1 MQQKKSTL
9 IYRTDLV
16 NVGIGQGQRET
27 VPYLASQTDFD
38 ETGRILTQMNYAP
51 SGILAEK
58 VIFEYDHEGRVAHE
72 TSIAED
78 GEFADEKTY
87 EYDNEGRLV
96 KQFKHYIDGT
106 ADITS
111 FQYNIEGQ
119 VIKKITVD
127 DEGETESTETFTYQ
141 DGRLIA
147 HEIVD
152 GEDNR
157 LLYDE
162 YAFDVAGKMVQ
173 HIRDNEADEEYF
185 RLVFSYNSEG
195 RKLSEALYDFE
206 DNLLETTWFEE
217 DEKGR
222 VVQTVE
228 ESNRSRR
235 VKQFS
240 FDDHGNNLGYE
251 ETNASGDKMVVVEHR
266 YDEQNNPQSSL
277 VFVNGVGRTISQ
289 HYELKYEYE
298 WY

>member
-38 ETGRILTQMNYAP
+38 ENGRVLTQMNFAP

-58 VIFEYDHEGRVAHE
+58 VIFEYDHEGRVIRE
-72 TSIAED
+72 TTISED
-78 GEFADEKTY
+78 GEFADDKTF
-87 EYDNEGRLV
+87 EYDSAGRLV
-96 KQFKHYIDGT
+96 KQLKHYIDGS

-111 FQYNIEGQ
+111 FQYNSDGQ
-119 VIKKITVD
+119 VTEKITVD
-127 DEGETESTETFTYQ
+127 DEGETESIETFSYR
-141 DGRLIA
+141 DGRLVG

-152 GEDNR
+152 GEKNR
-157 LLYDE
+157 LIYNE
-162 YAFDVAGKMVQ
+162 YVFDDAGKLIQ
-173 HIRDNEADEEYF
+173 HIRDNEADGEYF

-195 RKLSEALYDFE
+195 HKLSEALYDFE
-206 DNLLETTWFEE
+206 DNLIETTWFEE
-217 DEKGR
+217 DEQGR

-228 ESNRSRR
+228 ETNRSRK
-235 VKQFS
+235 VKHFR
-240 FDDHGNNLGYE
+240 FDDRGNNLGYE
-251 ETNASGDKMVVVEHR
+251 EINANGDKMVVVEHQ

-277 VFVNGVGRTISQ
+277 VFVNGAGRTMSQ
-289 HYELKYEYE
+289 HYELKYEYK